1 MTIVTDYSHIIKMRG
16 EIIMMYQKLF
26 EPLQIGKL
34 RFKNRVA
41 MGPMCVGLGDPK
53 THFPTEKQIA
63 YYEARAKGGC
73 GTIVI
78 EHTAVTPSG
87 YYTPHTMNAYP
98 EECIPYWE
106 KLVDA
111 IHKHDSVII
120 AQLGNGGNSA
130 PSMFHEG
137 YPCESA
143 SATPDRF
150 IRQFPNEIS
159 YEGIQ
164 EYRKAHLQCVRNLH
178 KAGVDAFM
186 LHFTNGYFL
195 ASFLS
200 ARQNKRTDCYGG
212 TLENRMRLAKE
223 LISDIRREFGN
234 EVTLFARLSSIEVN
248 DGRTLDE
255 TKVVAYELEKAGVA
269 AISFNAGSFF
279 EKDWELPPYQQE
291 PGFSMKYNKALKE
304 VLSIPVLGGGRV
316 SDPLMAESY
325 LRDGIV
331 DIVEVSRGHIADPEW
346 CNKAQSG
353 ESASIRRCIA
363 CNRCA
368 GASKFDRAYCSVN
381 PFAQNET
388 TLLVKPSKEDK
399 HVLVIG
405 GGPGGLQAAVTSAER
420 GFKVTLLEKERFLG
434 KMVKCAAMPPK
445 KGELVSLISE
455 LAYDANKLGVDI
467 RLNTEATVD
476 LIKEINPDV
485 VIIATGA
492 NPVQC
497 TFVEGYE
504 DAGFIQACHLLM
516 GEGMKFMPYRKKLA
530 IIGGGTVGIETAEY
544 VASYNNEVTVY
555 EMKEGI
561 TELNSPFGLSC
572 DAETRL
578 LNEAEELGVEIR
590 TGSKVLSVK
599 DGVIR
604 YEQNGEEKESEKY
617 DFLITAVGMRSECS
631 LAESLKESG
640 YNPIIIGDAKK
651 PLNIANALL
660 DAVEAVIGL

>member
-1 MTIVTDYSHIIKMRG
+1 MKY
-16 EIIMMYQKLF
+16 EKLF
-26 EPLQIGKL
+26 EPFQIGKL

-41 MGPMCVGLGDPK
+41 MGPMCVGLGDPE
-53 THFPTEKQIA
+53 THWPTQKQIE

-87 YYTPHTMNAYP
+87 YYTPHTMNAYSDG
-98 EECIPYWE
+98 CIPLWKE
-106 KLVDA
+106 LVDA
-111 IHKHDSVII
+111 IHKHDSVIV

-137 YPCESA
+137 FPCESA
-143 SATPDRF
+143 SATPDKYL
-150 IRQFPNEIS
+150 RQFPEEIS

-178 KAGVDAFM
+178 EAGVDAFM

-212 TLENRMRLAKE
+212 TLENRMRLAME

-234 EVTLFARLSSIEVN
+234 QITLFARLSSVEIN

-291 PGFSMKYNKALKE
+291 PGFSMKFNKALKE
-304 VLSIPVLGGGRV
+304 VLTIPVWGGGRI
-316 SDPLMAESY
+316 SDPMMAESY
-325 LRDGIV
+325 LRDGVV
-331 DIVEVSRGHIADPEW
+331 DVVEVSRGHIADPEW

-363 CNRCA
+363 CDRCA
-368 GASKFDRAYCSVN
+368 GGSMWDRAYCSVN

-388 TLLVKPSKEDK
+388 TLIVEPATEDK
-399 HVLVIG
+399 HVLIIG

-420 GFKVTLLEKERFLG
+420 GFKVTLLEKQRFLG
-434 KMVKCAAMPPK
+434 GLVKSAAMPPK
-445 KGELVSLISE
+445 KGEIVSLISE

-467 RLNTEATVD
+467 RLNTEATVE
-476 LIKEINPDV
+476 LIKEINADV
-485 VIIATGA
+485 VIVATGA
-492 NPVQC
+492 KPVKC
-497 TFVEGYE
+497 TFVEGCE
-504 DAGFIQACHLLM
+504 DADFIQAVDLLL
-516 GEGMKFMPYRKKLA
+516 GTGMPFMPYRKKIA
-530 IIGGGTVGIETAEY
+530 VIGGGTVGFETAEY
-544 VASYNNEVTVY
+544 IATYNNEVDVY
-555 EMKEGI
+555 EMKENI
-561 TELNSPFGLSC
+561 TDLSSPFGLTA

-578 LNEAEELGVEIR
+578 INDVEELGVEIR

-599 DGVIR
+599 DGVLR
-604 YEQNGEEKESEKY
+604 YEQNGVENESKKY
-617 DFLITAVGMRSECS
+617 DFIITAVGMRSES
-631 LAESLKESG
+631 ALAEALKEAGSA
-640 YNPIIIGDAKK
+640 PIIIGDANK

-660 DAVEAVIGL
+660 DAVEAVVAL